1 MQIDGS
7 VEEGYGPV
15 ADAFAA
21 NFTDHGDVGAGF
33 CLYFDGRPVV
43 DVTGGIA
50 DPATGRAYDA
60 DTLQL
65 VFSTTKGAAAICA
78 ALLHERGELDYDAPV
93 AEYWPEFAA
102 AGKGEMTVGWMMS
115 HRGGLATLDQAPS
128 LADVLAVAPVVDA
141 LAAQPPL
148 WPQDGSHGYH
158 ALTYGWLVGE
168 VVRRITGRRIGEFLQ
183 AEIAAPLDLEFW
195 IGLPEEHEDRVAPL
209 LSKPLDPAAAALVQ
223 AFMGP
228 TTLVGRALT
237 LNDTLPFLEG
247 DNIYNTRAV
256 RASEIPAANGVTNA
270 SSLARM
276 YAATIGEVDGV
287 RLMTDATRE
296 RATTAVTSGSDRCL
310 VMETKFAM
318 GFMCADGILPLSGP
332 RAYGHAGAGGS
343 LGYADPDLGI
353 GFGYVM
359 NHMSG
364 SLVGDPRTGGLTAA
378 VQRCVG

>member
-43 DVTGGIA
+43 DVTGGKA

-148 WPQDGSHGYH
+148 WPR
-158 ALTYGWLVGE
+158 T
-168 VVRRITGRRIGEFLQ
+168 
-183 AEIAAPLDLEFW
+183 
-195 IGLPEEHEDRVAPL
+195 
-209 LSKPLDPAAAALVQ
+209 
-223 AFMGP
+223 
-228 TTLVGRALT
+228 
-237 LNDTLPFLEG
+237 
-247 DNIYNTRAV
+247 
-256 RASEIPAANGVTNA
+256 
-270 SSLARM
+270 
-276 YAATIGEVDGV
+276 AAT
-287 RLMTDATRE
+287 
-296 RATTAVTSGSDRCL
+296 ATTR
-310 VMETKFAM
+310 
-318 GFMCADGILPLSGP
+318 
-332 RAYGHAGAGGS
+332 
-343 LGYADPDLGI
+343 
-353 GFGYVM
+353 
-359 NHMSG
+359 
-364 SLVGDPRTGGLTAA
+364 
-378 VQRCVG
+378 